1 MRKATIIGSAA
12 LVTVVVSGVAV
23 QQAQAS
29 PKSATKHSASL
40 AHDHVTTS
48 FTVVEHA
55 VTDTVADTGPTG
67 DSLGDV
73 LAFANPIYT
82 ANNET
87 KIGSDNGSC
96 IRTAVGKAWECS
108 WTLTLA
114 KGSLVVQGPF
124 YDTADSDLAI
134 TGGTGVWATA
144 RGQMHLH
151 ARNAAGT
158 SYDFVYHV
166 IH

>member
-1 MRKATIIGSAA
+1 MRKSAIVGTVA
-12 LVTVVVSGVAV
+12 LVTVVVSGVVV

-29 PKSATKHSASL
+29 PTTTKHSTSRSSGQG
-40 AHDHVTTS
+40 TTT
-48 FTVVEHA
+48 FTVIEHA
-55 VTDTVADTGPTG
+55 VTDTVADTGPAG
-67 DSLGDV
+67 DSMGDV
-73 LAFANPIYT
+73 LAFANPIFT
-82 ANNET
+82 ADNKT
-87 KIGSDNGSC
+87 RIGSDNGSC

-114 KGSLVVQGPF
+114 QGSLVVEGPF

-134 TGGTGVWATA
+134 TGGTGAWATA

-151 ARNAAGT
+151 ARNAAGS

-166 IH
+166 TH

>member
-1 MRKATIIGSAA
+1 MRKAAIIGTAA

-29 PKSATKHSASL
+29 SKPAAQHHSSAGQQHGA
-40 AHDHVTTS
+40 TT
-48 FTVVEHA
+48 FTVVERA
-55 VTDTVADTGPTG
+55 VTDTVADTGPAG

-73 LAFANPIYT
+73 LAFGNPIFT
-82 ANNET
+82 ANNKT
-87 KIGSDNGSC
+87 HIGSDNGSC
-96 IRTAVGKAWECS
+96 IRTTVGKAWECS
-108 WTLTLA
+108 WTLTLG
-114 KGSLVVQGPF
+114 KSSLVVEGPF

-134 TGGTGVWATA
+134 IGGTGVWATA

-158 SYDFVYHV
+158 AYDFVYHV
-166 IH
+166 TR

>member
-1 MRKATIIGSAA
+1 MRKSVIIGTVA
-12 LVTVVVSGVAV
+12 LVTVAISGVVV

-29 PKSATKHSASL
+29 PTSAKHSTHA
-40 AHDHVTTS
+40 AGNHGTTT
-48 FTVVEHA
+48 FTVIEHA
-55 VTDTVADTGPTG
+55 ITDTVADTGPTG

-73 LAFANPIYT
+73 LAFANPIFT
-82 ANNET
+82 ADNKS

-114 KGSLVVQGPF
+114 KGSLVVEGPF

-134 TGGTGVWATA
+134 TGGTGAWATA

-151 ARNAAGT
+151 ARNAAGS

-166 IH
+166 TR